1 VAAKPWW
8 IDLLVVGVVFAWM
21 GWTFTTIREL
31 GFNLPLIVSAVIIG
45 VVGILLIYG
54 QRLEYVRF
62 GKLELG
68 AKIRHRP
75 NGGETDG
82 EERDKWR

>member
-8 IDLLVVGVVFAWM
+8 IDVLVVGLVAAWM
-21 GWTFTTIREL
+21 GWTFTTIQQL
-31 GFNLPLIVSAVIIG
+31 GFNLPLIASAVIIG

-68 AKIRHRP
+68 ARLKQP
-75 NGGETDG
+75 NGGEDPEG
-82 EERDKWR
+82 ERDKWR